1 MQSAVISGIIYKAT
15 LVASVGGLLFGY
27 DTAVISGAIGFMRSF
42 YQLSDIMTGW
52 VASCALLGCIA
63 GAMYSGKLSDRAGRK
78 NVLMLSAV
86 LFTISSIGTAMAP
99 NLWFCFVPYYRRNG
113 HRHCINAIPMYI
125 SEMAP
130 ASVRGRLIS
139 VFSLELLPEFLL
151 FIL

>member
-1 MQSAVISGIIYKAT
+1 MQSAVNSGIIYKAT

-78 NVLMLSAV
+78 KVLMLSAV

-99 NLWFCFVPYYRRNG
+99 SLWFLFY
-113 HRHCINAIPMYI
+113 
-125 SEMAP
+125 
-130 ASVRGRLIS
+130 SVL
-139 VFSLELLPEFLL
+139 
-151 FIL
+151 